1 MGAAPAGCGAIWP
14 ALDLLV
20 SSLYF
25 SFCYLGLSGALGI
38 PNHHGERRAGAAS
51 PSGLPFPAIVMQSP
65 VGRLVCAQPWCAVL
79 ARLSAEGW
87 LLIDHLRG
95 RAGAVFSSKMFPRAA
110 TAIRPAFMS
119 SWLCQRCLIPFL
131 FLFRIPGELV
141 SGLITAAL
149 RAPTS
154 V

>member
-38 PNHHGERRAGAAS
+38 PNHHGERRDGAAS
-51 PSGLPFPAIVMQSP
+51 PAAPSGLPFPSIVMQSP
-65 VGRLVCAQPWCAVL
+65 AGWLFCSQPSFAVL
-79 ARLSAEGW
+79 AQLSAEGW
-87 LLIDHLRG
+87 LLIDRLRG

-110 TAIRPAFMS
+110 AAIRPAFMS
-119 SWLCQRCLIPFL
+119 SQPCQRCLVPFL
-131 FLFRIPGELV
+131 FLF
-141 SGLITAAL
+141 GLP
-149 RAPTS
+149 RSWCQGP
-154 V
+154 